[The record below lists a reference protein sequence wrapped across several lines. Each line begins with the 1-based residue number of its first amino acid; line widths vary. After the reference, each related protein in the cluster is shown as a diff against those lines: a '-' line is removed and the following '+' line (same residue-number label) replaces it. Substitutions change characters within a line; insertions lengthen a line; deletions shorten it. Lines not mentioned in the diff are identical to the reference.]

1 MNKLSIFLLIL
12 FSLIGCQA
20 QPINPLLET
29 RYCGFVPRLANGD
42 IKRRADV
49 LTAFQK
55 IHPCPSTGL
64 TTGAC
69 PDWSKDHQIPLAC
82 SGCDSVS
89 NLAWIPN
96 IAKSCSKGYCKDR
109 YERKIY
115 AANPPIPDTDNCK
128 NAIITSDDLRN

>member
-12 FSLIGCQA
+12 FSLVGCQA

-115 AANPPIPDTDNCK
+115 ATNPPIPDTDNCK